1 MSERWLYEIKIS
13 FLRTEISGSLTWAAE
28 RDFFRA
34 SGKEGYQVTGVD
46 LTPDMVENARTLAE
60 EEKTDCEF
68 FVMDAE
74 NLRFADE
81 SFDVVISRNLT
92 WTLPDVKSAYREWVR
107 VLKKAAYF

>member
-1 MSERWLYEIKIS
+1 ML
-13 FLRTEISGSLTWAAE
+13 LA
-28 RDFFRA
+28 
-34 SGKEGYQVTGVD
+34 KEGYQVTGVD

-92 WTLPDVKSAYREWVR
+92 WILPDVKSAYREWVR
-107 VLKKAAYF
+107 VLKKGGIFLNFDANYGLSDFTDLCELPDNLSLIHI